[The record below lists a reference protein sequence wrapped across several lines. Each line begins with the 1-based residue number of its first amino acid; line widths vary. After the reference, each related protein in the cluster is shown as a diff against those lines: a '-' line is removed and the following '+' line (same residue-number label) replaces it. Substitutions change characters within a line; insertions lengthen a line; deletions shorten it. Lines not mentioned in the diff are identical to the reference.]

1 MAAHVTHMKTY
12 LASILILLM
21 GLTNVMA
28 QTGELPLKKGDRITI
43 SIGGIPDNEI
53 AQIRN
58 VYTVSDDGTIPLLY
72 IGSVRAVGLKPSSL
86 QKVIEQTYIN
96 QEIYTRP
103 SVLVSIDGGESAATM
118 RTVMVSGVNKPGA
131 VPYRQGM
138 TISQAIMT
146 AGGPTPFGSMK
157 KVKLIRAGRAATVHN
172 LSSNAGD
179 PSVDIQVQPDD
190 QVIVPE

>member
-1 MAAHVTHMKTY
+1 MKTH
-12 LASILILLM
+12 LVSILLL
-21 GLTNVMA
+21 LTCLTSVMA

-86 QKVIEQTYIN
+86 QKAIEQTYIN

-157 KVKLIRAGRAATVHN
+157 KVKLIRAGRPATMHN